1 MHRRQAT
8 LNNDIGNTNAHVYV
22 WILKIKCFI
31 GERLLCL
38 LTERQCQRFLAAMFI
53 CRLYALQN
61 HRNKL
66 SSQAIYFLFGI
77 LLMMG
82 CKKQNSAKTVAISS
96 EHEPKEQKLRKF
108 FYFQNCPRFPLDLNI
123 FARSYLILYANY
135 PIITL
140 VTVLL
145 DTFKSISC
153 T

>member
-108 FYFQNCPRFPLDLNI
+108 FYFQNF
-123 FARSYLILYANY
+123 
-135 PIITL
+135 
-140 VTVLL
+140 LL
-145 DTFKSISC
+145 
-153 T
+153 